1 MKFNEIY
8 FFLIFIIKQN
18 YIMADMYRPVPIDQE
33 PKRNNRFVLEFPT
46 ELGIESYLVQTSG
59 KPSLTIGATEIPFLN
74 SSTWVAGRSVWQ
86 ALDITF
92 IDVIGPSTTQK
103 LMEWVRLHF
112 ETTTGRMGYA
122 IGYKKNLVL
131 KALDPTGVE
140 VEKWTLVGSQI
151 TSASFGSYDHSDDG
165 LAMVTINIQMDK
177 CLLSA

>member
-1 MKFNEIY
+1 
-8 FFLIFIIKQN
+8 
-18 YIMADMYRPVPIDQE
+18 MADMYRPVPIDQE

-46 ELGIESYLVQTSG
+46 ELGIESYLVNTSG
-59 KPSLTIGATEIPFLN
+59 KPVLNINSIEMPFIN
-74 SSTWVAGRSVWQ
+74 GSQFVSGRAVWQ
-86 ALDITF
+86 AFEITF

-112 ETTTGRMGYA
+112 ETATGRMGYA

-151 TSASFGSYDHSDDG
+151 TSANFGNFDHSDDG
-165 LAMVTINIQMDK
+165 VAMVTINIQMDK